1 MNKIEVGQV
10 WQDRLINRK
19 VKVLVADPA
28 IVSLEVLVGEGERF
42 IRYHVGN
49 FRAMFYPL
57 PDNVEIR
64 YRKPGAIAWKRRLV
78 AKQNEAESRALLRDA
93 GMEVQ

>member
-1 MNKIEVGQV
+1 MTKIVAGQI

-19 VKVLVADPA
+19 VKVCVADPD
-28 IVSLEVLVGEGERF
+28 IVSLEVLDGEGERF

-49 FRAMFYPL
+49 FRAMFYLL

-78 AKQNEAESRALLRDA
+78 ERSNEAESRALLKDA
-93 GMEVQ
+93 GMEVK